1 MRKFLKKKKRTVRAA
16 RSSTSAM
23 GRMRPVSTN
32 CNNFQ
37 IGNMLDLTELPG
49 SAINSRLTAP
59 SQKTHM
65 VQRLHDGTEMRSP
78 IGQENLS
85 MRNGL

>member
-1 MRKFLKKKKRTVRAA
+1 MSLIQAQKKGIGYDGFGSDAV
-16 RSSTSAM
+16 
-23 GRMRPVSTN
+23 GQHELQQV
-32 CNNFQ
+32 Q

-49 SAINSRLTAP
+49 SAINSRSTAP

-65 VQRLHDGTEMRSP
+65 VQRLHDGTAMRSP
-78 IGQENLS
+78 IGQENLH